1 MRMTGLFWFFGA
13 EPNFLAFYGH
23 GIRPWTDGELTRVVF
38 SINMML
44 VMMIESARNSN
55 LPPGDFLF
63 FSYFFKLFRGQ
74 QEGKMKRRH
83 MRCLQLILTDPKKE
97 VSDWLCL
104 QPCFEGRNNRAAAGP
119 LMLRLS
125 HSLRRR
131 LTAAT
136 ASLLSNRLFS
146 LFSSLSRFFFR
157 DN

>member
-1 MRMTGLFWFFGA
+1 MTGLFWFFGA
-13 EPNFLAFYGH
+13 EPNFWPFMAMEFGLELMVSWHELFSPSTWCWWWWLNRHEIQICRPGIFY
-23 GIRPWTDGELTRVVF
+23 F
-38 SINMML
+38 SLI
-44 VMMIESARNSN
+44 SSN
-55 LPPGDFLF
+55 F
-63 FSYFFKLFRGQ
+63 FRGQ

-146 LFSSLSRFFFR
+146 LFSSLSLSRFFFR